1 MTDTHCHIHF
11 RAYRDD
17 LEIVIKRNQEKGV
30 RMITVGTNAA
40 TSKEA
45 VAAAERFGL
54 WCTVGLHPSHTS
66 EHTLHVDENE
76 TEVLGV
82 ETFNIEE
89 YRELIQSSKRVVAVG
104 EVGLDYFRLPD
115 DEQARRDTMNAQTV
129 ALKAALE
136 LAHEER
142 LPVALHV
149 RDAHAPMQEILRD
162 VTRKGKLERRG
173 VVHCFTGTLEEAR
186 AYHALGFCTSLTGII
201 TFPDRKDASRR
212 TPIQEM
218 VANLPLEWTMLET
231 DAPYLTPHPHRH
243 ERNEPWMVKYVAQKL
258 AELQGVSIEE
268 VERVTDQNAIRL
280 FGLSVVSSE

>member
-17 LEIVIKRNQEKGV
+17 LETVIKRNQEKGV
-30 RMITVGTNAA
+30 RMITIGTNAA

-66 EHTLHVDENE
+66 EHTLHADEE
-76 TEVLGV
+76 EAEGMGI
-82 ETFNIEE
+82 ETFDVEE
-89 YRELIQSSKRVVAVG
+89 YRELVHSSKRVVAVG

-115 DEQARRDTMNAQTV
+115 DEQAQHDVMNAQTV

-136 LAHEER
+136 LAHEEH
-142 LPVALHV
+142 LPVVLHV

-162 VTRKGKLERRG
+162 VTQKGKLERRG
-173 VVHCFTGTLEEAR
+173 VVHCFTGTIEEAR
-186 AYHALGFCTSLTGII
+186 AYHALGFFTSLTGII
-201 TFPDRKDASRR
+201 TFPGRKDAPRR

-231 DAPYLTPHPHRH
+231 DAPYLTPHPYRH
-243 ERNEPWMVKYVAQKL
+243 ERNEPWMVEFVAQKI
-258 AELQGVSIEE
+258 AELRGVSAEE
-268 VERVTDQNAIRL
+268 VVRITDENANKL
-280 FGLSVVSSE
+280 FGIR